1 MDKCLKFYS
10 FNSQPK
16 WKKTYTSVISRS
28 NKDIFEDYSAALCD
42 KFKSNTTQKFSMTE
56 KQGHKLD
63 NTFEEILLHSTA
75 LYDENISGT
84 VFRLGLMCFKVA
96 MTLSAIRSDD
106 KEITCDEDDFNTALY
121 LVKEVYLMHG
131 INMLN
136 RITKKSKSLNTTQTA
151 LYNWIQTKDNFTR
164 SEISE
169 QANLL
174 GIKDRT
180 LSDILKRFIE
190 LKHIK
195 KVSHGVYTK
204 R

>member
-1 MDKCLKFYS
+1 
-10 FNSQPK
+10 
-16 WKKTYTSVISRS
+16 
-28 NKDIFEDYSAALCD
+28 
-42 KFKSNTTQKFSMTE
+42 MTE

-106 KEITCDEDDFNTALY
+106 KEITCNEDDFNTALY